1 MARLSHIEDV
11 EQRNEKQAA
20 SDNAAQVEQ
29 PTQAAEATVRSETQ
43 ASELPAEADEE
54 FHGLDSTQPMGT
66 LHKVLIALATVVVA
80 IAIVY
85 IVNCWV
91 HFI

>member
-1 MARLSHIEDV
+1 MAKLSHIEDV
-11 EQRNEKQAA
+11 ERRNEKQATV
-20 SDNAAQVEQ
+20 DDAAQDDQVVQ
-29 PTQAAEATVRSETQ
+29 SAEVAVHSEAP

-54 FHGLDSTQPMGT
+54 FHGLDSMQPMGP
-66 LHKVLIALATVVVA
+66 LHKVLIALATVVVV